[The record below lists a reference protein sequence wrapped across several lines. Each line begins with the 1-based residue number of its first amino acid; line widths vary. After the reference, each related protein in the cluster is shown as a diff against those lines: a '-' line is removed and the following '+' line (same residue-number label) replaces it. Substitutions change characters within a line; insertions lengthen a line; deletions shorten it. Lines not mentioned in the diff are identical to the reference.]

1 MSEGRRQRSQTGDLG
16 HGLPADDS
24 VVYVAVYTDA
34 VHRTNIYLS
43 AEEQAALDARAAI
56 EGSSRSVVLRSIV
69 DDALNLAEG
78 DDVIDAALADEAIAI
93 ADTARRL
100 SVDDPDLRID

>member
-1 MSEGRRQRSQTGDLG
+1 
-16 HGLPADDS
+16 
-24 VVYVAVYTDA
+24 

-69 DDALNLAEG
+69 DDALNLGEGTDSIDQALAE
-78 DDVIDAALADEAIAI
+78 AALEIAE
-93 ADTARRL
+93 TARRL
-100 SVDDPDLRID
+100 SADDPDLSSN